1 MQKVTEDSWK
11 GRTIRICTVPVR
23 RIITPDSL
31 PDGYISTVRI
41 ERNCDVLVDWH
52 IPLFGER
59 WLSEGEARRDALEY
73 AVKLI
78 DSGVLGEPRESRDH
92 AA

>member
-1 MQKVTEDSWK
+1 MQTVTQDAWK

-23 RIITPDSL
+23 RIITPDSI

-41 ERNCDVLVDWH
+41 EKNGDVLVDWH
-52 IPLFGER
+52 MPFFGER

-92 AA
+92 VA